1 MPETGLDLVA
11 RSFAQWI
18 YHQDNVE
25 RIERYNKYEDYYRGD
40 LDFHLAPKVQE
51 ALGSDFRVIAG
62 YPRTIVNKAVGY
74 LCGKP
79 LVIKVKPDLYE
90 IEGIEDEEE
99 RRQRKEE
106 ILKEAKNAERFLY
119 KVYRAN
125 QFLKQSAIKLIR
137 IQGKKGDVFVKV
149 YPDYKDPENPIKLR
163 VLTPNIVFPKYKDD
177 DIQTLEYIAVVI
189 DRIDENGRLY
199 KYAQV
204 FWEDV
209 IIEYKQGM
217 GEKTWQEIDRHPNEI
232 GMIPI
237 VHIKNTEDD
246 KLWGESDIEP
256 IMTLVDAICKA
267 FTDMTANADYQSFQR
282 VFTTG
287 QNDDYGSGDSTGR
300 ETDKQQEVGPGVRT
314 NLPDPEAQVHVVDPV
329 DPQGIIKIIETLREE
344 ISIHSRVP
352 QIALGKADGTGAVS
366 SLALRIHYQPLHDK
380 CDEKEVLAANGL
392 QQVNRI
398 IFAYHKH
405 LTGEDFTEFETE
417 IDFVTSMPVD
427 RLEEQNIRTQRINN
441 KTLSRETAMEEEG
454 VEDPEAELEKIRA
467 ELDLENDTYGR
478 RVDRELEDELEALL
492 GAGEGPGQGGNR

>member
-11 RSFAQWI
+11 RSFVQWI

-25 RIERYNKYEDYYRGD
+25 RIERYKKYEDYYQGD
-40 LDFHLAPKVQE
+40 FDFYVPPKIRE
-51 ALGSDFRVIAG
+51 ALGSDFKVIAN
-62 YPRTIVNKAVGY
+62 YAKTIVNKAVGY

-125 QFLKQSAIKLIR
+125 QFLKQNMIKLIR

-149 YPDYKDPENPIKLR
+149 YVDESDRENPIKLR
-163 VLTPNIVFPKYKDD
+163 VLTPGIVFPKYRDD
-177 DIQTLEYIAVVI
+177 DIQTLEYVAIVI
-189 DRIDENGRLY
+189 DRIDETGRVY

-204 FWEDV
+204 FWPDV
-209 IIEYKQGM
+209 IKEFKQGM
-217 GEKTWQEIDRHPNEI
+217 GETTWTEIGKHDNQI

-246 KLWGESDIEP
+246 KPWGESDIEP

-267 FTDMTANADYQSFQR
+267 FTDMVANADYQSFQR

-287 QNDDYGSGDSTGR
+287 NNEDYDDDKKQ
-300 ETDKQQEVGPGVRT
+300 DKQQETGPGVRT
-314 NLPDPEAQVHVVDPV
+314 NLPDPDAQVHVVEPV
-329 DPQGIIKIIETLREE
+329 NPQGIIEIIKTLREE

-380 CDEKEVLAANGL
+380 CDEKETLAANGL
-392 QQVNRI
+392 QQVNQI
-398 IFAYHKH
+398 IFAYHKF
-405 LTGEDFTEFETE
+405 LTGEDFTKFETE
-417 IDFVTSMPVD
+417 LDFVTSMPVD
-427 RLEEQNIRTQRINN
+427 RMEEQNIRTQRINN

-454 VEDPEAELEKIRA
+454 IEDPESELEKIRA
-467 ELDLENDTYGR
+467 EQDLENDAYGR
-478 RVDRELEDELEALL
+478 RVDREVEEELEALL
-492 GAGEGPGQGGNR
+492 GAGEDPGQGGNR

>member
-1 MPETGLDLVA
+1 MPETGLDLLA
-11 RSFAQWI
+11 RSFAHWI

-25 RIERYNKYEDYYRGD
+25 RIESYKKYEKYYRGD
-40 LDFHLAPKVQE
+40 FDYYVPPKIKE
-51 ALGSDFRVIAG
+51 ALGSDFRVIAN
-62 YPRTIVNKAVGY
+62 YPKTIVNKAVGY

-79 LVIKVKPDLYE
+79 LVIKVKPDLFE
-90 IEGIEDEEE
+90 IEEIEDENE
-99 RRQRKEE
+99 RLQRKQE
-106 ILKEAKNAERFLY
+106 ILKEAKNIERFLY
-119 KVYRAN
+119 QVYRAN
-125 QFLKQSAIKLIR
+125 QFLKQSVIKLIR

-149 YPDYKDPENPIKLR
+149 YPDYKDPDNPIKLR
-163 VLTPNIVFPKYKDD
+163 VLTPDIVFPKYKDD
-177 DIQTLEYIAVVI
+177 DIQTLEYVAIVI
-189 DRIDENGRLY
+189 DRIDENGRPY

-204 FWEDV
+204 FWDDV
-209 IIEYKQGM
+209 IVEYKQGL
-217 GEKTWQEIDRHPNEI
+217 GEKVWTEIDRHPNEI

-287 QNDDYGSGDSTGR
+287 NNEDYDDDKKQ
-300 ETDKQQEVGPGVRT
+300 DKQQEVGPGVRT

-329 DPQGIIKIIETLREE
+329 DPQGIIEIIKTLREE

-352 QIALGKADGTGAVS
+352 QVAWGKADGTGAVS

-380 CDEKEVLAANGL
+380 CDEKETLAANGL
-392 QQVNRI
+392 QQANRI
-398 IFAYHKH
+398 IFAYHKL
-405 LTGEDFTEFETE
+405 LTGEDFTEYETE

-427 RLEEQNIRTQRINN
+427 RLEEQTIRTQRINN
-441 KTLSRETAMEEEG
+441 KTLSRESAMIEEG
-454 VEDPEAELEKIRA
+454 IEDPESELEKIRA
-467 ELDLENDTYGR
+467 EQDIENDAYGR
-478 RVDRELEDELEALL
+478 RVDREVEEELEALL

>member
-11 RSFAQWI
+11 RSFVQWI

-25 RIERYNKYEDYYRGD
+25 RIERYKKYEDYYQGD
-40 LDFHLAPKVQE
+40 FDFYVPPKIRE

-79 LVIKVKPDLYE
+79 LVIKVKPDLFE
-90 IEGIEDEEE
+90 IEKIENEEE
-99 RRQRKEE
+99 RLQRKQE

-119 KVYRAN
+119 RVYRAN
-125 QFLKQSAIKLIR
+125 QFLKQNMIKLIR

-149 YPDYKDPENPIKLR
+149 YVDESDRENPIKLR
-163 VLTPNIVFPKYKDD
+163 VLTPGIVFPKYRDD
-177 DIQTLEYIAVVI
+177 DIQTLEYVAIVI
-189 DRIDENGRLY
+189 DRIDETGRVY

-204 FWEDV
+204 FWPDV
-209 IIEYKQGM
+209 IKEFKQGM
-217 GEKTWQEIDRHPNEI
+217 GETTWTEIGKHDNPI

-267 FTDMTANADYQSFQR
+267 FTDMVANADYQSFQR

-287 QNDDYGSGDSTGR
+287 NNEDYSDGKKQ
-300 ETDKQQEVGPGVRT
+300 DKQQETGPGVRT
-314 NLPDPEAQVHVVDPV
+314 NLPDPEARVHVVEPV
-329 DPQGIIKIIETLREE
+329 NPQGIIEIIKTLREE

-352 QIALGKADGTGAVS
+352 QITLGKADGTGAVS

-380 CDEKEVLAANGL
+380 CDEKETLAANGL
-392 QQVNRI
+392 QQANRI
-398 IFAYHKH
+398 IFAYHKL
-405 LTGEDFTEFETE
+405 LTGEDFTGFETE
-417 IDFVTSMPVD
+417 IDFVTTMPVD

-454 VEDPEAELEKIRA
+454 IEDPESELEKIRA
-467 ELDLENDTYGR
+467 EQDLENDAYGR
-478 RVDRELEDELEALL
+478 RVDREVEEELEALL

>member
-1 MPETGLDLVA
+1 MPETGLDLLA

-25 RIERYNKYEDYYRGD
+25 RIERYKKYEKYYQGD
-40 LDFHLAPKVQE
+40 FDFYVPPKIRE
-51 ALGSDFRVIAG
+51 ALGSDFRVIAN
-62 YPRTIVNKAVGY
+62 YPKTIVNKAVGY

-125 QFLKQSAIKLIR
+125 QFLKQNMIKLIR

-149 YPDYKDPENPIKLR
+149 YVDESDRENPIKLR
-163 VLTPNIVFPKYKDD
+163 VLTPGIVFPKYRDD
-177 DIQTLEYIAVVI
+177 DIQTLEHVAIVI
-189 DRIDENGRLY
+189 NRKDENGRPY

-204 FWEDV
+204 FWEDE
-209 IIEYKQGM
+209 IAEYEQRM
-217 GEKTWQEIDRHPNEI
+217 GEMAWREIARHPNEI

-287 QNDDYGSGDSTGR
+287 DNEDYDDDKKQDKR
-300 ETDKQQEVGPGVRT
+300 QETGPGVRT
-314 NLPDPEAQVHVVDPV
+314 NLPDPDAQVHVVEPV
-329 DPQGIIKIIETLREE
+329 NPQGIIEIIKTLREE

-380 CDEKEVLAANGL
+380 CDEKETLAANGL

-398 IFAYHKH
+398 IFAYYKL
-405 LTGEDFTEFETE
+405 LTGEDFTKFETE
-417 IDFVTSMPVD
+417 IDFVTTMPVD
-427 RLEEQNIRTQRINN
+427 RLEEQTIRTQRINN

-454 VEDPEAELEKIRA
+454 IEDPEAELEKIRA
-467 ELDLENDTYGR
+467 EQDLENDVYGR

-492 GAGEGPGQGGNR
+492 GAGEEGTGEGGNQ

>member
-11 RSFAQWI
+11 RSFAHWI

-25 RIERYNKYEDYYRGD
+25 RLARYKKYEDYYQGD
-40 LDFHLAPKVQE
+40 IDFHVPPKIRE

-62 YPRTIVNKAVGY
+62 YPRTIVDKAVGY

-125 QFLKQSAIKLIR
+125 QFLKQNMIKLIR

-149 YPDYKDPENPIKLR
+149 YVDESDRENPIKLR
-163 VLTPNIVFPKYKDD
+163 VLTPGIVFPKYRDD
-177 DIQTLEYIAVVI
+177 DIQTLEYVAIVI
-189 DRIDENGRLY
+189 DRIDETGRLY

-232 GMIPI
+232 GMIPV

-287 QNDDYGSGDSTGR
+287 NNDDYDDGTKQ
-300 ETDKQQEVGPGVRT
+300 DKQQETGPGVRT
-314 NLPDPEAQVHVVDPV
+314 NLPDPEAQVHVVEPV
-329 DPQGIIKIIETLREE
+329 DPQGIINIIKTLREE
-344 ISIHSRVP
+344 ISIHARVP
-352 QIALGKADGTGAVS
+352 QVTLGKADGTGAIS
-366 SLALRIHYQPLHDK
+366 SLALRIHYQPLHEK
-380 CDEKEVLAANGL
+380 CDEKETLAANGL
-392 QQVNRI
+392 QQVNRL

-405 LTGEDFTEFETE
+405 LTGEDFTGFETE
-417 IDFVTSMPVD
+417 IDFVTTMPVD
-427 RLEEQNIRTQRINN
+427 RLEEQTIRTQRINN

-454 VEDPEAELEKIRA
+454 IEDPESELEKIRA
-467 ELDLENDTYGR
+467 EQDLENDAYGR

>member
-1 MPETGLDLVA
+1 MPETGLEMLA
-11 RSFAQWI
+11 RTFVQWI

-25 RIERYNKYEDYYRGD
+25 RIERYKKYEDYYQGD
-40 LDFHLAPKVQE
+40 IDFHVPPKIRE
-51 ALGSDFRVIAG
+51 ALGSDFRAIAG

-79 LVIKVKPDLYE
+79 LVLKVKPDLYE

-106 ILKEAKNAERFLY
+106 TLKEAKNAERFLY

-125 QFLKQSAIKLIR
+125 QFLKQNMIKLIR

-149 YPDYKDPENPIKLR
+149 YVDGSDRENPIKLR
-163 VLTPNIVFPKYKDD
+163 VLTPGIVFPKYRDD
-177 DIQTLEYIAVVI
+177 DIQTLEYVAIVI
-189 DRIDENGRLY
+189 NRKDENGRPY

-204 FWEDV
+204 FWPDV
-209 IIEYKQGM
+209 IKEFKQGM
-217 GEKTWQEIDRHPNEI
+217 GETTWTEIGEHDNPI

-256 IMTLVDAICKA
+256 VMTLVDAICKA
-267 FTDMTANADYQSFQR
+267 FTDMVANADYQSFQR

-287 QNDDYGSGDSTGR
+287 NNGDYNDDK
-300 ETDKQQEVGPGVRT
+300 EQDKQQEIGPGVRT
-314 NLPDPEAQVHVVDPV
+314 NLPDPDARVHVVEPV
-329 DPQGIIKIIETLREE
+329 NPQGIIEIIKTLREE

-380 CDEKEVLAANGL
+380 CDEKETLAANGL
-392 QQVNRI
+392 QQANRI
-398 IFAYHKH
+398 IFAYHKL
-405 LTGEDFTEFETE
+405 LTGEDFTGFETE
-417 IDFVTSMPVD
+417 IDFVTTMPVD
-427 RLEEQNIRTQRINN
+427 RLEEQTVRTQRINN
-441 KTLSRETAMEEEG
+441 KTLSRESAMIEEG
-454 VEDPEAELEKIRA
+454 IEDPESELEKIRA
-467 ELDLENDTYGR
+467 EQDLENDAYGR
-478 RVDRELEDELEALL
+478 RVDREVEEELEALL
-492 GAGEGPGQGGNR
+492 GTGEGPGQGGNQ